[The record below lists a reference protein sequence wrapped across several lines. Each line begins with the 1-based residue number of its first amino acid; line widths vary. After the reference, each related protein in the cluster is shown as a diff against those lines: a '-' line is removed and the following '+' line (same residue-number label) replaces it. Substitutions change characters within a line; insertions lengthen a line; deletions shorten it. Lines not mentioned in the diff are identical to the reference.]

1 MWIPP
6 GLNFKGAFLELDLDS
21 LMGPIAGVLIVLMAS
36 VFFVTAFMD
45 ATKSDRPRPKKAKR
59 RNREVE

>member
-1 MWIPP
+1 M
-6 GLNFKGAFLELDLDS
+6 ELDLDS

>member
-1 MWIPP
+1 VWIPP
-6 GLNFKGAFLELDLDS
+6 DLNFKGAFLELDLDS

-36 VFFVTAFMD
+36 IFFVTAFKD
-45 ATKSDRPRPKKAKR
+45 ATKSDRPPKKAKR